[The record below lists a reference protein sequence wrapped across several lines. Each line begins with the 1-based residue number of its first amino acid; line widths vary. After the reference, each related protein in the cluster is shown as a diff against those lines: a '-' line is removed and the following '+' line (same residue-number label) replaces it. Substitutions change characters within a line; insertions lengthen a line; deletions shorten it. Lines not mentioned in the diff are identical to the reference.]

1 VDIKVAEEF
10 LDELFSS
17 MEALETRSTAVL
29 QFLKEQG
36 EVTDEELAPYMEQA
50 SLASNVRWRAA
61 RLRMMSLFSS
71 AVKSIEE
78 SSDKNQASAKE
89 KEEPSGPQMEQT
101 SAEPAEEKI
110 SPEGSAETQERPK
123 QPKAEAADEDGT
135 PGVVSE
141 KGGDEQHDARE
152 PAASQ
157 PEKKPAA

>member
-17 MEALETRSTAVL
+17 LEALETRSTAVL

-50 SLASNVRWRAA
+50 SRASNVRWRAA
-61 RLRMMSLFSS
+61 RVRMMSLFSS

-78 SSDKNQASAKE
+78 SSEKSATSAKQRQE
-89 KEEPSGPQMEQT
+89 TSEPQMT
-101 SAEPAEEKI
+101 PTAAEPTEEKT

-123 QPKAEAADEDGT
+123 QPKVEAADEDRAA
-135 PGVVSE
+135 GVASE
-141 KGGDEQHDARE
+141 KGGAEQHDARE
-152 PAASQ
+152 PASSQ